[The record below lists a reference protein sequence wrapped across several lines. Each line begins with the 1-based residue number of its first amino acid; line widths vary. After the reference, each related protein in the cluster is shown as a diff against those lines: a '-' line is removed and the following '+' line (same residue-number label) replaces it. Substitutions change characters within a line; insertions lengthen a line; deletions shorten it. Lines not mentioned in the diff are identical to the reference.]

1 MADKK
6 RNPTSREIKAAK
18 KEAKAKAAP
27 AATTEAAPKAAPKK
41 TASGLPPLP
50 KLPSAGRKRAPKPM
64 QPCKCGCGTQT
75 TGTWAPGHDA
85 RAKGWAL
92 RIERGICKM
101 SDVPENEQPGAKF
114 MLKVRKDMQA
124 NGTMPESKIKLAPK
138 PPKAEVETEAE
149 VVPAVNE

>member
-6 RNPTSREIKAAK
+6 KNPTAREIKAAK
-18 KEAKAKAAP
+18 KAAKATAAP
-27 AATTEAAPKAAPKK
+27 VTEAAPKAKA
-41 TASGLPPLP
+41 TATVEGKLPPLP
-50 KLPSAGRKRAPKPM
+50 KMPSAGRKRAPKPM

-92 RIERGICKM
+92 RIERGICKI
-101 SDVPENEQPGAKF
+101 SDVPENEQAGAKF

-124 NGTMPESKIKLAPK
+124 SGNMPESKIKLAPK
-138 PPKAEVETEAE
+138 PVAKAEAEVEA
-149 VVPAVNE
+149 VAPAVNE